1 MVTIGT
7 AAALPFDNVELKA
20 NLPKTI
26 MPIGIKYY
34 SIDKSSTG
42 KGRDSVAAGTA

>member
-26 MPIGIKYY
+26 MPIGKKNYPTTK
-34 SIDKSSTG
+34 DKQ
-42 KGRDSVAAGTA
+42 